1 MSKWITALSV
11 LAIGLIFSTK
21 ALACNTSSGEVQKI
35 DADKSQLIMT
45 SSDSGCCSETKT
57 ATTFALKKDTKIL
70 VNGKPAQL
78 ADLRAGDKIK
88 VDYEK
93 LDDVLSVSVTR
104 EG

>member
-1 MSKWITALSV
+1 MSKWITAFSV
-11 LAIGLIFSTK
+11 LAIGLMFSGR
-21 ALACNTSSGEVQKI
+21 ALACNTTSGEVQKI
-35 DADKSQLIMT
+35 D
-45 SSDSGCCSETKT
+45 SSKNLLVMYSSGCCSESKS

-70 VNGKPAQL
+70 VNGKAAKL
-78 ADLRAGDKIK
+78 ADLRAGDKVK

>member
-11 LAIGLIFSTK
+11 LAIGLMFSGR
-21 ALACNTSSGEVQKI
+21 ALACNSTSGEVQQI
-35 DADKSQLIMT
+35 DASQNLLVMQK
-45 SSDSGCCSETKT
+45 SGCCPESKD
-57 ATTFALKKDTKIL
+57 AQTTFALKKETKIL
-70 VNGKPAQL
+70 VNGKPAKL
-78 ADLRAGDKIK
+78 ADLRAGDKVK

>member
-11 LAIGLIFSTK
+11 LAIGFVFTGK
-21 ALACNTSSGEVQKI
+21 AMACNTSNGEVQRI
-35 DADKSQLIMT
+35 DTDKAQLIMT
-45 SSDSGCCSETKT
+45 SSDSGCCNESKA

-70 VNGKPAQL
+70 VNGKPAKL
-78 ADLRAGDKIK
+78 ADLRAGDKVK

-93 LDDVLSVSVTR
+93 LDDVLSIAVTR